1 MKTKKRIHF
10 VRVENPFSLV
20 NTLNG
25 SELEQF
31 YAESIPEAVG
41 LFVQLLN
48 NLSDY
53 QNYKLINYDGQVVCQ
68 AQSQFKTVLSLS

>member
-48 NLSDY
+48 SLSDY
-53 QNYKLINYDGQVVCQ
+53 QNYKLINYDGQMVCQ